1 MLLLFIIIS
10 LQHQYLMNTII
21 CMCIDSFHNNEFH
34 QSEHC
39 IANNGLSAESLVAK
53 ITSTGQAW
61 IAMPPKVLDPPQAK
75 KRLEMKTAGKI
86 LEESK
91 TAKSLQIRKNELKS
105 EIQKLA
111 VQRKAAQRKARNLK
125 KKAAN
130 IDASA
135 LMQMVMMKAFVLNK
149 ASAESS
155 TSGASSSGEEWVPV
169 NAQAAMD
176 RIFDLSVAGGDT
188 GLASFV
194 KSALSNTEPQNGSDA

>member
-1 MLLLFIIIS
+1 
-10 LQHQYLMNTII
+10 
-21 CMCIDSFHNNEFH
+21 
-34 QSEHC
+34 
-39 IANNGLSAESLVAK
+39 
-53 ITSTGQAW
+53 
-61 IAMPPKVLDPPQAK
+61 MPPKVLDPPQAK
-75 KRLEMKTAGKI
+75 KRLEMKTLGKI

-125 KKAAN
+125 KKAAK
-130 IDASA
+130 IDASE

-194 KSALSNTEPQNGSDA
+194 KSASSNTEPQNGSDA